1 MNSKGRILKKVGLKF
16 ESIFKVL
23 LSVYEVFDIFRVE
36 AGASYSSEAGRET
49 HTMDKLHLIRL
60 HRLESNI
67 NYNHFMRKAAA
78 IIRIIR
84 VEENKFKTAI
94 KV

>member
-23 LSVYEVFDIFRVE
+23 LSVYEEFDIFRVE

-49 HTMDKLHLIRL
+49 HTSAFNQITQ
-60 HRLESNI
+60 
-67 NYNHFMRKAAA
+67 A
-78 IIRIIR
+78 
-84 VEENKFKTAI
+84 
-94 KV
+94 